1 MELKLQAYLLQKK
14 LQAYL
19 NITYKVIAYCSNSYR
34 ITAIKLSFTRYQ
46 PTITYLLDK

>member
-1 MELKLQAYLLQKK
+1 MELKLQPYLLQKK

-19 NITYKVIAYCSNSYR
+19 NITYKVIAYCSISYR